1 MKRVFRN
8 LSVVILVIFALSI
21 TGCLSQKTEKK
32 EETKVVQT
40 KPDTDTGDGKD
51 KEPTTGDTELPVYV
65 PSDKERPELIKFQAL
80 SLDTNVVAK
89 GQTVKFTAEALTGQY
104 PITIKYSATGGEI
117 DANGNWKAPDK
128 AGFYQVMA
136 YAIDTTNNLK
146 SEPLIIDMRVAK
158 EGNSGIVLSAAPS
171 VVTSKVMNGP
181 KRAIGIDDVSTA
193 QNVSRYI
200 LDTSGTGN
208 TATIQLKFSDTNDN
222 HVISPSF
229 SVGTLTPLGE
239 TKTGTLYTAT
249 YTYTAP
255 ATVPTS
261 GRANV
266 EFNIFNP
273 SNGDSDTATVSFIIN
288 TKPTVSKVEFST
300 VPESVIG
307 LGATKTIKVTASDA
321 DQTLFSDKL
330 TFTYTIISG
339 SGSLSTGNSGSNTT
353 GEVDYTAPATSGKLT
368 LLVLVQDTRG
378 ASAQSITTF
387 YIQNPMSMV
396 VADMGIKGDEPNG
409 EAEKY
414 AEATGDYAARYRLLT
429 KGTTS
434 PLRWAIGNNGDL
446 ATQLGANAYYY
457 FKDTA
462 VARAS
467 QQVTWSVF
475 NEASSSTAIM
485 GPNNGYLA
493 TGGLLANMQDE
504 TAGYN
509 YLPNAAVANY
519 LGRGGT
525 KTIKARVLAT
535 DPVTKAP
542 VTVESSDTVMVNE
555 FPYITG
561 VTFKDA
567 VGNTQSWFNGST
579 SNVVQVPYDQSF
591 TFSVS
596 VFDAE
601 NDRIAPTTTDYAA
614 TVDGFFANVA
624 YGSNADPA
632 VNEALPGIR
641 ITNNLTAVP
650 AVTEPSWANAGANNT
665 GITTTYTHPT
675 NYYTTSVTDYSV
687 TVGKTATIDTTDKY
701 HYMYLHVTD
710 GYGVPINATGGS
722 TVDYYRVGYEM
733 AVADTTARLV
743 DIGTVANKT
752 SFTKNLCLEFVTINS
767 VKCAKIKDLD
777 TNTYLTKAN
786 GDAVVI
792 DTSTLTVGLK
802 PNIVDGSLQDDG
814 VTNGTD
820 YIQLDTVANENLD
833 WLAIAFDPTNFVAGD
848 KVYFKTYANTVV
860 VKYQVVEG
868 ARITGVD
875 IPTYVTLG
883 ETVTIRVA
891 GFVSGTSTSAS
902 VTITEPSNASG
913 GTLEAGND
921 TDGDTITNEVWTY
934 KAPSTWPANKT
945 VTFSIKITDSL
956 GNVSTLPKTIEL
968 NRKPV
973 VNGVMD
979 SDGMA
984 ISGADYWILSGVNNL
999 KIIADSTDPDGAT
1012 DVLKYDW
1019 YVNSQY
1025 GTLTNLTQP
1034 VTYWSP
1040 IGPSGF
1046 LTGGSGPLLDGKIPF
1061 TVAARDFDKNNQPK
1075 GGYSGLKSFNIG
1087 INEAPVVGTLAN
1099 QNLVESPTNGVDFSG
1114 RAKYLN
1120 SKINVGITDAPLPS
1134 IDLNDSEV
1142 DRNSLNFQWYVIDQA
1157 TGRLA
1162 QDIGTFYTAATTIDN
1177 LAAQTYWWIPNKAA
1191 RQLGGTYVVHARV
1204 TDDKPGAA
1212 KGITDVTATITLTAD
1227 AGLPVPVAADILVEE
1242 KIDNGFDNIYGIG
1255 DKIRFKVLLNSAGN
1269 TTLYDMESATLDITP
1284 LTDALGAPG
1293 TTIVDMVYSDAG
1305 TVNDYSDDYLYYD
1318 FEVKSAAAAAN
1329 DVDLAGRT
1337 AIQFLPT
1344 DTAGNV
1350 AVAGTDLAAPGVFV
1364 DNWVDVTNYGLQAV
1378 GTDIILNRNP
1388 NTGLPT
1394 VLGTVLHIGDE
1405 IDLRTTGITAT
1416 DDLSVPYATAPI
1428 GPGTQAKING
1438 TNLGLGSAIP
1448 SDAYGGKFTFNA
1460 GKIILGE
1467 YEETSYDAVAF
1478 GNAAFSKIPMSV
1490 TDDAGN
1496 VANGLIT
1503 GGASGF
1509 GIDLKRPKVSSVTM
1523 YSYRTVGVVG
1533 PATND
1538 DILTEKDGTTHTVL
1552 SLGITDLNDGT
1563 DMAAAS
1569 LVDDNDDSTM
1579 EIVAIKFDE
1588 EMTNETLNELA
1599 IQVNLVTVPK
1609 VSLSKGA
1616 TANDAGAAAVGTF
1629 NTGRNY
1635 YYDDIANTLYI
1646 ALVGDSVNTSRHI
1659 ARNSVIEILFNDNT
1673 PAILSE
1679 ALANRPYAVV
1689 ADANANEI
1697 DYTRDFSDGQL
1708 QGYLQW

>member
-1 MKRVFRN
+1 MKKVFSK
-8 LSVVILVIFALSI
+8 LSVVMLVIFALSI

-208 TATIQLKFSDTNDN
+208 TATIQLTFSDTNDN

-239 TKTGTLYTAT
+239 TKTGTVYTAT

-353 GEVDYTAPATSGKLT
+353 GEVDYTAPATSGTLT

-396 VADMGIKGDEPNG
+396 VADMGITGDAPNG

-475 NEASSSTAIM
+475 NETSSSTAIM

-535 DPVTKAP
+535 DPVTNAP

-567 VGNTQSWFNGST
+567 IGNTQSWFNGTT
-579 SNVVQVPYDQSF
+579 SNIVQVPYDQSF

-601 NDRIAPTTTDYAA
+601 NDRLAPTTTDYAA

-624 YGSNADPA
+624 STDEA
-632 VNEALPGIR
+632 VPGIR
-641 ITNNLTAVP
+641 ITNNLTAAP
-650 AVTEPSWANAGANNT
+650 TVTEPSWANAAANNT

-675 NYYTTSVTDYSV
+675 NYYTTSVTDYTV
-687 TVGKTATIDTTDKY
+687 NVGKTATIDATDKY
-701 HYMYLHVTD
+701 HYIYLHVTD
-710 GYGVPINATGGS
+710 GYGQAVDATGGS

-733 AVADTTARLV
+733 AAANTTARLV
-743 DIGTVANKT
+743 DIGTVAGKT
-752 SFTKNLCLEFVTINS
+752 SFTKNLSLEFVTINS
-767 VKCAKIKDLD
+767 VLCAKIKDVD

-792 DTSTLTVGLK
+792 DTTALNANTADGL
-802 PNIVDGSLQDDG
+802 LADDG
-814 VTNGTD
+814 VTKGTD
-820 YIQLDTVANENLD
+820 YVQLDTVANENLD

-973 VNGVMD
+973 VNGVLD

-1019 YVNSQY
+1019 YVNSLY

-1040 IGPSGF
+1040 IVGGTFLDGSDGPA
-1046 LTGGSGPLLDGKIPF
+1046 LDGKIPF

-1099 QNLVESPTNGVDFSG
+1099 QDLVETATNGVDFSAT
-1114 RAKYLN
+1114 AKYLN
-1120 SKINVGITDAPLPS
+1120 SKINVGITPTGGV
-1134 IDLNDSEV
+1134 DLNDSEV

-1212 KGITDVTATITLTAD
+1212 RGITDVTATITLTAD

-1242 KIDNGFDNIYGIG
+1242 KIDNGTNNIYGIG
-1255 DKIRFKVLLNSAGN
+1255 DKIRFKVKLNSAGN

-1284 LTDALGAPG
+1284 LTDALGGAG

-1318 FEVKSAAAAAN
+1318 FEVKKATAAAN
-1329 DVDLAGRT
+1329 DVDAAAIT
-1337 AIQFLPT
+1337 AVQFLPT

-1350 AVAGTDLAAPGVFV
+1350 AAAGTDLAAGVLV
-1364 DNWVDVTNYGLQAV
+1364 DNWVDVTNYGLAGV
-1378 GTDIILNRNP
+1378 GTDVIQNANA
-1388 NTGLPT
+1388 NTLLPVVPT
-1394 VLGTVLHIGDE
+1394 MLHIGDE
-1405 IDLRTTGITAT
+1405 IDLSVTGLTAT
-1416 DDLSVPYATAPI
+1416 DDLSSAYA
-1428 GPGTQAKING
+1428 GTEAKING

-1448 SDAYGGKFTFNA
+1448 SDAYGGTFTFNA

-1467 YEETSYDAVAF
+1467 YEETSYDIAAF
-1478 GNAAFSKIPMSV
+1478 ANAAFSKIPMSV

-1503 GGASGF
+1503 GGASGM

-1616 TANDAGAAAVGTF
+1616 TANDAGAVAVGTF
-1629 NTGRNY
+1629 TTGMNY
-1635 YYDDIANTLYI
+1635 FYDDVTETLYI
-1646 ALVGDSVNTSRHI
+1646 ALVGDGVDDSRHV

-1689 ADANANEI
+1689 ADASTNEI